1 MTGHGLEAEYSNV
14 VAASGM
20 QLPPECL
27 VDAVRFAAQA
37 AFVSGE
43 EKRSLLGLVEERLR
57 VAEGL
62 FVEDDA
68 VAAAA
73 AAADATGAGVGSG
86 VAAASLASSAVVG
99 ESRSDSESGI
109 EVSMSLEADSDD
121 GFEHVEAPNDFVSTS
136 DKTCRII

>member
-14 VAASGM
+14 VSSSGM
-20 QLPPECL
+20 QLPPDCL

-43 EKRSLLGLVEERLR
+43 EKRSLLELVEERLR
-57 VAEGL
+57 LAEGL
-62 FVEDDA
+62 FVKDDA
-68 VAAAA
+68 AADVAAAA
-73 AAADATGAGVGSG
+73 ATGAGADA
-86 VAAASLASSAVVG
+86 VASVVTSAIVG

-109 EVSMSLEADSDD
+109 EVSMSLGTDSDD

-136 DKTCRII
+136 NEACRII

>member
-43 EKRSLLGLVEERLR
+43 EKRSLLELVEERLR

-62 FVEDDA
+62 FVADD
-68 VAAAA
+68 AAAA
-73 AAADATGAGVGSG
+73 AATGTGVGPG
-86 VAAASLASSAVVG
+86 DAAALLASTAVVG

-109 EVSMSLEADSDD
+109 EVSMSLGTDSDD

-136 DKTCRII
+136 NEACRII